1 MASTFLVRLRV
12 GPILID
18 AKGVSRLYRGRVRRS
33 DMLLLVGA
41 AVLVLVI
48 SVLLS
53 DVMRLELQLF
63 WTEVQNWWFRVK
75 ESVFS

>member
-1 MASTFLVRLRV
+1 MF
-12 GPILID
+12 
-18 AKGVSRLYRGRVRRS
+18 
-33 DMLLLVGA
+33 LLVGA

-75 ESVFS
+75 EAIFS